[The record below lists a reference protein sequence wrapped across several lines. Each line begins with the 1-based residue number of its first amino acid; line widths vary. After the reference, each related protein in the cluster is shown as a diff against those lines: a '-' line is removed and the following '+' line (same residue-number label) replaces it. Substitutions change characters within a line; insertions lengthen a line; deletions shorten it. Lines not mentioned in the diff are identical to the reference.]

1 MFRAINVQI
10 NVKPNT
16 LSPLFENLAKADT
29 YYAEIYARDALTLAR
44 NLVTFGKQIVLLN
57 FDI

>member
-1 MFRAINVQI
+1 MLNL
-10 NVKPNT
+10 T
-16 LSPLFENLAKADT
+16 LCLPLFENLAKADT